1 MDKTEQQ
8 KVAGKAIHM
17 GGRVRT
23 KPWMGED
30 GDILSMGKQEA
41 PVLRG
46 ELDQISKT
54 YDACL
59 A

>member
-1 MDKTEQQ
+1 M
-8 KVAGKAIHM
+8 AGKAIHM

-46 ELDQISKT
+46 ELDQTWKT